1 MIESF
6 GETFRLKAV
15 KSKFTKTRFYFD
27 TFVQTS
33 SKTKLFIAP
42 GIFDSGFETSG
53 PISYETCPTPEID
66 GKVPD
71 G

>member
-33 SKTKLFIAP
+33 SKTKLFIEP
-42 GIFDSGFETSG
+42 GIFNSGFETSG
-53 PISYETCPTPEID
+53 VSCETCPSPEID